1 MKDFIIMAVVL
12 VLFGIWLLVYYL
24 KRRNIADGE
33 LCDRVSYLTEKDV
46 NQLNGKPKSEQT
58 EKVSAEASTIGKPS
72 AVGSDA
78 KEEKAVPASEVR
90 SQKETAEEFLWKQ
103 WVART
108 GDYRLSKDA
117 IAAAAEALTIEQAL
131 VLCNRYQSHHP
142 QLYAGIRR
150 YADWYERSEPA
161 AKIIGLRM
169 EAVMKRGG
177 VVRRP

>member
-90 SQKETAEEFLWKQ
+90 SQKETAEEFCGSNGWPEPVIIACQKM
-103 WVART
+103 
-108 GDYRLSKDA
+108 RLP
-117 IAAAAEALTIEQAL
+117 LQQRL
-131 VLCNRYQSHHP
+131 
-142 QLYAGIRR
+142 
-150 YADWYERSEPA
+150 
-161 AKIIGLRM
+161 
-169 EAVMKRGG
+169 
-177 VVRRP
+177 